1 MLIPLYAQR
10 ATGKT
15 AHSQPAGRKLL
26 ELGDSFGGRKRG
38 GRCIQKPPIAIKHEV
53 HTGFLLWIPLTYSL
67 SSNPQR
73 KKKKRCELAT
83 PALDRY
89 KAGVHKINLAMV
101 TQLAPV
107 TNRI

>member
-1 MLIPLYAQR
+1 MHRGPQEEQHA
-10 ATGKT
+10 AC
-15 AHSQPAGRKLL
+15 QPGRKLL
-26 ELGDSFGGRKRG
+26 ELGDSFRGRKRG
-38 GRCIQKPPIAIKHEV
+38 GRCTQKPLIAIKNKLHAGV
-53 HTGFLLWIPLTYSL
+53 LLRMPLTYFL
-67 SSNPQR
+67 SSNPQ
-73 KKKKRCELAT
+73 KKKKCELAT